1 MNLRKFERIAE
12 QLEKSL
18 GIETDNG
25 LLDNAEGAADAG
37 ADLLPDA
44 IDENIE
50 KEKQN
55 ADIQPSPLEA
65 DDEEVQALTTEINDT
80 EDAIDDIEQTDE
92 LNDDIADLEQQ
103 LDDAEEAPEAP
114 AVDDGEDNGADDDD
128 WEDDDDDAEAE
139 GDSDKA
145 DGNDDGIE
153 LEKDEAKACI
163 ASMKR
168 LLRIAKAVKMSK
180 DMPACKKEEVLSKIQ
195 KASDKLRKG
204 ALGGAPATVED
215 DEVSTEDHPSVSSFV
230 QIFNTKRGKLNSIM
244 KGRGKGNVRIRTLL
258 GNGVDNKII
267 GNMTVSELFR
277 TFSSVLSALK

>member
-1 MNLRKFERIAE
+1 MDLRKFERIAE

-65 DDEEVQALTTEINDT
+65 DDDEVQALTTEIQDT
-80 EDAIDDIEQTDE
+80 EDAIDDIEQTE
-92 LNDDIADLEQQ
+92 QLNDDIADLEQQ
-103 LDDAEEAPEAP
+103 LDKAEEAPEAP
-114 AVDDGEDNGADDDD
+114 AVEDGADTDGDDL
-128 WEDDDDDAEAE
+128 EDDDDDAEVE
-139 GDSDKA
+139 GDSD
-145 DGNDDGIE
+145 DDGIE

-204 ALGGAPATVED
+204 AFGGAPATVED

-230 QIFNTKRGKLNSIM
+230 QIFNTKRGKLNGIM
-244 KGRGKGNVRIRTLL
+244 KGRGKGNVRIRSLL
-258 GNGVDNKII
+258 GTGVDNKII